1 MHDDSRSG
9 ERERTLHTVAT
20 AITIFIFFTFGSP
33 DSTIDHNAGCVSC
46 SVYNTQICFRDAR
59 LEASWRL
66 CLVAYLRTP
75 PIQPPIAGS
84 SVQITG
90 FAVLFLAPLP

>member
-1 MHDDSRSG
+1 M
-9 ERERTLHTVAT
+9 
-20 AITIFIFFTFGSP
+20 
-33 DSTIDHNAGCVSC
+33 
-46 SVYNTQICFRDAR
+46 SVYNIQIFFHDAR

-84 SVQITG
+84 PSPNHWIRCTVPYAR
-90 FAVLFLAPLP
+90 AVMLLRLRVSSGA